1 MKFGA
6 HVSIAGGIEKAPER
20 AHESGC
26 ECFQMF
32 TRSPRGG
39 NPPPLDR
46 NTVESFLTACARYG
60 FRDYYIHTPYYIN
73 LASENK
79 SIRASSVAL
88 IVEELERG
96 DMIEATYVMTHI
108 GSSGETGRRKA
119 ISRVVEGLNIVL
131 NKSNYKTKLLL
142 ENSAGQGWT
151 IGNTFGELHEILEK
165 VGTSDLGVCL
175 DTAHLLA
182 AGYDIRTNDAL
193 TKVIGEFSSM
203 IGLERLK
210 LLHGNDS
217 KVGLG
222 EKKDRHE
229 HIGEGF
235 IGLEGFRNIVNNA
248 DLHSIDL
255 IVETPLERIE
265 DDIRNLNKLRELKRV

>member
-20 AHESGC
+20 AHEIAC

-39 NPPPLDR
+39 NPPPLDGK
-46 NTVESFLTACARYG
+46 TVGSFLRVCSKYG
-60 FRDYYIHTPYYIN
+60 FANYYIHTPYYIN
-73 LASENK
+73 LASEDKNIRSS
-79 SIRASSVAL
+79 SIA
-88 IVEELERG
+88 IIKEELRRG
-96 DMIEATYVMTHI
+96 DMIGATCVMTHI
-108 GSSGETGRRKA
+108 GSSKEMRSEKA
-119 ISRVVEGLNIVL
+119 ISRVVDGLKIVL
-131 NKSNYKTKLLL
+131 EKSNYRTKLLL
-142 ENSAGQGWT
+142 ENSAGQGTT
-151 IGNTFGELHEILEK
+151 IGNTFGELCEILQK
-165 VGTSDLGVCL
+165 VGNPELGVCL

-182 AGYDIRTNDAL
+182 AGYDIRTKNAL
-193 TKVIGEFSSM
+193 TKVIREFSSM
-203 IGLERLK
+203 IGLDRLK

-229 HIGEGF
+229 HVGEGY
-235 IGLEGFRNIVNNA
+235 IGLTGFRNIVNNS
-248 DLHSIDL
+248 DLQHIDL

-265 DDIRNLNKLRELKRV
+265 DDIRNLNKLRELKLG

>member
-20 AHESGC
+20 AHEVGC

-39 NPPPLDR
+39 DPPPLDDK
-46 NTVESFLTACARYG
+46 TVESFIAACSRYG

-73 LASENK
+73 LASADKNIRRS
-79 SIRASSVAL
+79 SIA
-88 IVEELERG
+88 IIKEELRRG
-96 DMIEATYVMTHI
+96 DMIGAAYVMTHM
-108 GSSGETGRRKA
+108 GSSKEMRSQKA
-119 ISRVVEGLNIVL
+119 ISNVVEGLKIIL
-131 NKSNYKTKLLL
+131 EKLNYKTKLLL
-142 ENSAGQGWT
+142 ENSAGQGMT

-165 VGTSDLGVCL
+165 VGDAELGVCL

-182 AGYDIRTNDAL
+182 AGYDIRTKNAL
-193 TKVIGEFSSM
+193 NKVIREFSSM
-203 IGLERLK
+203 IGLDRLK

-217 KVGLG
+217 KVRLG

-229 HIGEGF
+229 HIGEGY
-235 IGLEGFRNIVNNA
+235 IGLTGFRNIVNNS
-248 DLHSIDL
+248 DIQNIDL

-265 DDIRNLNKLRELKRV
+265 DDIRNLNNLRELKRV

>member
-20 AHESGC
+20 AHEIGC

-39 NPPPLDR
+39 IPPPFDKK
-46 NTVESFLTACARYG
+46 TVGSFLRLCSRYG
-60 FRDYYIHTPYYIN
+60 FPNYYIHTPYYIN
-73 LASENK
+73 LASEDINIRSS
-79 SIRASSVAL
+79 SIA
-88 IVEELERG
+88 IIKEELRRG
-96 DMIEATYVMTHI
+96 DMISATYVMTHI
-108 GSSGETGRRKA
+108 GSSKELRSQKA
-119 ISRVVEGLNIVL
+119 ISRVVEGLKIVL
-131 NKSNYKTKLLL
+131 EKSNYKTKLLL
-142 ENSAGQGWT
+142 ENSAGQGTT
-151 IGNTFGELHEILEK
+151 IGNTFGELCEILQK
-165 VGTSDLGVCL
+165 VGNTELGVCL

-182 AGYDIRTNDAL
+182 AGYDIRTKNAL
-193 TKVIGEFSSM
+193 NKVISEFSSN
-203 IGLERLK
+203 IGLDKLK

-229 HIGEGF
+229 HIGGGY
-235 IGLEGFRNIVNNA
+235 IGLTGFRNIVNEPDFQN
-248 DLHSIDL
+248 IDL

-265 DDIRNLNKLRELKRV
+265 DDIRNLNKLRGLN